1 MRIFI
6 NDFFIEILWKK
17 IKAKKVNFLLLKM
30 NVEFYL
36 EKLFVLP
43 EFKEFAKKNKGVY
56 LCSAFFVVDKEGK
69 DDKQHFDFYVPS
81 DKTAFSFQFV
91 EEGVKLTQLQ
101 DFADKVPEKVSITKV
116 DFSEIENI
124 VLEQMEKN
132 KVKSNIQKIIISLQK
147 INGKEMLLCTV
158 FTSGFGLLKVNIDA
172 EKKEVTEFDKMSFFD
187 IMRFHKKEK

>member
-1 MRIFI
+1 
-6 NDFFIEILWKK
+6 
-17 IKAKKVNFLLLKM
+17 M

-43 EFKEFAKKNKGVY
+43 EFKKFAKKNKGLY
-56 LCSAFFVVDKEGK
+56 LCSAFFIVDKKGK
-69 DDKQHFDFYVPS
+69 EDKQHFDFYVPS
-81 DKTAFSFQFV
+81 DKSAHSFQFV
-91 EEGVKLTQLQ
+91 EEGVKLMPLQ
-101 DFADKVPEKVSITKV
+101 DFGERVPEKVSITKV
-116 DFSEIENI
+116 DFNEIERI

-132 KVKSNIQKIIISLQK
+132 KVKSTIEKIIISLQK

-172 EKKEVTEFDKMSFFD
+172 ETKEVTEFDKMSFFD